1 MVVGTWPFGSTRKG
15 GLMGNRWFGFA
26 IVTLYLVEFGVFA
39 GTLIERIRFD
49 ESRSVLLK
57 QLDED
62 RSKLQRR
69 LMAIERGTT
78 VERKGIRNDFSID

>member
-1 MVVGTWPFGSTRKG
+1 
-15 GLMGNRWFGFA
+15 MGNRWFGFA
-26 IVTLYLVEFGVFA
+26 IVTSYLVGFGVLT

-49 ESRSVLLK
+49 ESRSVLLR
-57 QLDED
+57 QLDAD
-62 RSKLQRR
+62 RSKLHGR

>member
-1 MVVGTWPFGSTRKG
+1 
-15 GLMGNRWFGFA
+15 
-26 IVTLYLVEFGVFA
+26 VTSYLVGFGVLT

-62 RSKLQRR
+62 RSKLYGR

-78 VERKGIRNDFSID
+78 VDRKGIRNDFSIDSRFAG

>member
-1 MVVGTWPFGSTRKG
+1 
-15 GLMGNRWFGFA
+15 MGNRWFGFA
-26 IVTLYLVEFGVFA
+26 IVALYLVGFGVLA

-62 RSKLQRR
+62 RSKLYGR
-69 LMAIERGTT
+69 LMVIERGTT

>member
-1 MVVGTWPFGSTRKG
+1 
-15 GLMGNRWFGFA
+15 MGNRWFGFA
-26 IVTLYLVEFGVFA
+26 IVTSYLVGFGVLT

-62 RSKLQRR
+62 RSKLHGGLWRSSAEQLLSAR
-69 LMAIERGTT
+69 ESVTT
-78 VERKGIRNDFSID
+78 FQLTSRIAG

>member
-1 MVVGTWPFGSTRKG
+1 
-15 GLMGNRWFGFA
+15 MGNRWFGFA
-26 IVTLYLVEFGVFA
+26 IVTLYLVGFGVLT

-49 ESRSVLLK
+49 ESLSVLLK

-62 RSKLQRR
+62 RSKLYGR
-69 LMAIERGTT
+69 LMVIEPGTT

>member
-1 MVVGTWPFGSTRKG
+1 
-15 GLMGNRWFGFA
+15 MGNRWFGFA
-26 IVTLYLVEFGVFA
+26 IVTLYLVGFGVLA

-62 RSKLQRR
+62 RSKLPRAAYGDR
-69 LMAIERGTT
+69 A
-78 VERKGIRNDFSID
+78 RNNC

>member
-1 MVVGTWPFGSTRKG
+1 
-15 GLMGNRWFGFA
+15 
-26 IVTLYLVEFGVFA
+26 LVFLA

-57 QLDED
+57 QLDEA
-62 RSKLQRR
+62 RSKLHER

>member
-1 MVVGTWPFGSTRKG
+1 
-15 GLMGNRWFGFA
+15 MGNRWFGFA
-26 IVTLYLVEFGVFA
+26 IVTLCLVGFGVLA

-62 RSKLQRR
+62 RSKPRAGYGDR
-69 LMAIERGTT
+69 A
-78 VERKGIRNDFSID
+78 RNNC

>member
-1 MVVGTWPFGSTRKG
+1 
-15 GLMGNRWFGFA
+15 MGNRWFGFA
-26 IVTLYLVEFGVFA
+26 IVALYLVGFGVLA

-62 RSKLQRR
+62 RSKLHGR

-78 VERKGIRNDFSID
+78 VERKGIRNDFSIASRIAG

>member
-1 MVVGTWPFGSTRKG
+1 
-15 GLMGNRWFGFA
+15 MGNRWFGFA
-26 IVTLYLVEFGVFA
+26 IVTLYLVGFGVLA

-62 RSKLQRR
+62 RSKLPRAAYGDRAQ
-69 LMAIERGTT
+69 
-78 VERKGIRNDFSID
+78 NNC